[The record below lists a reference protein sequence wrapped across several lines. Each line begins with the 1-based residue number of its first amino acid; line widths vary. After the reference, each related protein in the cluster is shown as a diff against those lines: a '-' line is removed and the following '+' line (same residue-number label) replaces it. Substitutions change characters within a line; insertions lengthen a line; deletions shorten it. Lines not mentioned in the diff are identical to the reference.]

1 MGRCL
6 AGCLDDRLQNISV
19 ADLEPTGFSRKVNH
33 QRSGVD
39 TAKFKFLRGR
49 EESEMGRM
57 VRIKRDKRDGVEMK
71 RRKKCGGQEME
82 KIGIR

>member
-1 MGRCL
+1 MLDQLPGSWFAELACPCVGRCL

-19 ADLEPTGFSRKVNH
+19 ADLEPTGFSGKVNN

-49 EESEMGRM
+49 GESDGKDGKNK
-57 VRIKRDKRDGVEMK
+57 KR
-71 RRKKCGGQEME
+71 
-82 KIGIR
+82 